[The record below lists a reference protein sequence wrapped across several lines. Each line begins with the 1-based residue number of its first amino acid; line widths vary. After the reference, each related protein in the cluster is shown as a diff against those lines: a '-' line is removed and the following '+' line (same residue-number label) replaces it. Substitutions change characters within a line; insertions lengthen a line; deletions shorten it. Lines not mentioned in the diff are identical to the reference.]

1 MTDKPEKSP
10 LTSPLTGK
18 PVKQGSNRTG
28 VKSGPD
34 AQKPG
39 KPARVFDW
47 TKIANMFAIGCN
59 MEEVANVEG
68 VGSDWLRM
76 ICERDNG
83 MTLKQFMMKHRDT
96 GKLSLRRAQYRS
108 AVEKGNVQMQ
118 IWLGKNWLGQTD
130 KIEHASTEQNTITLN
145 YKVDENDQARDA
157 LPSEIGRAADDGE
170 RDSSDDA
177 WDGSS
182 SDVVHA

>member
-1 MTDKPEKSP
+1 MPISKI
-10 LTSPLTGK
+10 TGK
-18 PVKQGSNRTG
+18 EYKQGSNRANI
-28 VKSGPD
+28 KAGPN
-34 AQKPG
+34 AKKPG
-39 KPARVFDW
+39 PPTRVFDW

-68 VGSDWLRM
+68 CSSDWLRM

-130 KIEHASTEQNTITLN
+130 KIEQTGSEQKTITLN
-145 YKVDENDQARDA
+145 YKVSQNDNTGST
-157 LPSEIGRAADDGE
+157 LPSEIGRTTDDGE
-170 RDSSDDA
+170 GIGSDDA
-177 WDGSS
+177 
-182 SDVVHA
+182 